1 MTWKKAYDS
10 RRVDRIQGEFFTRS
24 ALVSFLGCF
33 DNVLA
38 LVLALRE
45 GERGFAIQL
54 PLN

>member
-38 LVLALRE
+38 LVLAGCARVSGVLLFSYR
-45 GERGFAIQL
+45 
-54 PLN
+54 